1 MCVVAP
7 EELVAMKVIALHARR
22 GRPKEL
28 SDRLDVKRLL
38 LALPELKQADG
49 AVSDRLQFL
58 HASSGAPAA
67 WREILRH
74 PHVPHDDDGCSTLL
88 TPHTITPLMAT
99 ALCGA
104 GFRRARLL
112 RFPPRGCRF

>member
-1 MCVVAP
+1 MRVVAP

-49 AVSDRLQFL
+49 VVSDRLQVL
-58 HASSGAPAA
+58 HASSGALAA
-67 WREILRH
+67 WREIVRE
-74 PHVPHDDDGCSTLL
+74 PNVADEDDGW
-88 TPHTITPLMAT
+88 
-99 ALCGA
+99 
-104 GFRRARLL
+104 
-112 RFPPRGCRF
+112 